1 MMNFMSKIE
10 IEAELSF
17 ELNAI
22 VAAKLKKGM
31 KIKDIVDEL
40 GKNDGDK
47 ITNVLAKITLI
58 NSCKTLK
65 LLITTEEQRKEF
77 AEVIIATGEELKTI
91 KGEIKDE

>member
-1 MMNFMSKIE
+1 MNFMSK

-22 VAAKLKKGM
+22 VASKLRKGM

-40 GKNDGDK
+40 SKCNDGDK
-47 ITNVLAKITLI
+47 FVNVLAKITLI

-65 LLITTEEQRKEF
+65 LLTTTEEQRKEF

-91 KGEIKDE
+91 KGEIKNE

>member
-1 MMNFMSKIE
+1 MNFISK

-22 VAAKLKKGM
+22 VAAKLRKGM

-40 GKNDGDK
+40 SKCNDGDK
-47 ITNVLAKITLI
+47 IADVLAKITLI